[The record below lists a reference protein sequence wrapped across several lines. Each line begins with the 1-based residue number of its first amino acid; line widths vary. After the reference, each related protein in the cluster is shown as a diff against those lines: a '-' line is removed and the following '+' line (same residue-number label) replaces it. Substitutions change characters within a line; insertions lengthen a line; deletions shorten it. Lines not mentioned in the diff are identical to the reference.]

1 MGALEGHKR
10 IAPARASNTREDSE
24 ALWLANGFP
33 SHMVYVPFKQ
43 LEFWGFFFFLLS
55 PRAGES
61 TLGPLSSI
69 PLYYRLLCEAWSF
82 MNTVSPP
89 LQPLS
94 MWFFCVQ

>member
-43 LEFWGFFFFLLS
+43 LEL
-55 PRAGES
+55 
-61 TLGPLSSI
+61 
-69 PLYYRLLCEAWSF
+69 
-82 MNTVSPP
+82 
-89 LQPLS
+89 
-94 MWFFCVQ
+94 FFCFLICFVLFCFTISQGWGVYPGAPQQYPSLL

>member
-43 LEFWGFFFFLLS
+43 LEFGGFFFFFYYI
-55 PRAGES
+55 PG
-61 TLGPLSSI
+61 LGSLPWGPS
-69 PLYYRLLCEAWSF
+69 A
-82 MNTVSPP
+82 VS
-89 LQPLS
+89 L
-94 MWFFCVQ
+94 FTIGCCVRHGVS